1 MASEFS
7 VGDQVR
13 LAAQP
18 PYFKTADPMPM
29 LRPPDTLQMGAEGVV
44 VDRRPGGYWGVKF
57 DRGSFL
63 VDSQYLEKVTRQ
75 AVVEAGSTDT
85 AVDGAE

>member
-1 MASEFS
+1 MASDFS
-7 VGDQVR
+7 VGDRVR

-29 LRPPDTLQMGAEGVV
+29 LRPPDTLPLGVEGTV
-44 VDRRPGGYWGVKF
+44 VDRRPGGYWGIKF

-63 VDSQYLEKVTRQ
+63 VDSQYLEKVGNSQ
-75 AVVEAGSTDT
+75 PS
-85 AVDGAE
+85 

>member
-7 VGDQVR
+7 IGDRVR
-13 LAAQP
+13 LISSP
-18 PYFKTADPMPM
+18 PFLKTADPMPM
-29 LRPPDTLQMGAEGVV
+29 LRPPDTLQLGAEGVV

-63 VDSQYLEKVTRQ
+63 MDSQYLEKIVQ
-75 AVVEAGSTDT
+75 Q
-85 AVDGAE
+85 GALDP